1 MGLSFP
7 GRVKRTEECWG
18 QSRTINDGSPRT
30 AAKTEEKPAGVNRR
44 APFAIPTVKHQRP
57 RYQSSGFGGLRRR
70 VVKPLSSKKG

>member
-44 APFAIPTVKHQRP
+44 APFAIPTVKPTTSVSIFRLWRTAQA
-57 RYQSSGFGGLRRR
+57 RR
-70 VVKPLSSKKG
+70 